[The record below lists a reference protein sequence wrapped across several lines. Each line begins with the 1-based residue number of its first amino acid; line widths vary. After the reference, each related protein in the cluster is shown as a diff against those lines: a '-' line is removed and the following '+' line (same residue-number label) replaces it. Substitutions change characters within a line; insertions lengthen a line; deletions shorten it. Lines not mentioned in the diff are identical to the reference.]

1 MSESE
6 SKSESRSKY
15 VTVSYTCGSI
25 EEARRMS
32 RLFVSEQL
40 VACAQIIPWIE
51 SIYTWNTKLHTTQE
65 SMVICK
71 THAKCLP
78 RLKERILQETSYD
91 VPEIIVQDIID
102 GHEEYLKWIDASVD
116 AKNEAVA
123 SHAL

>member
-6 SKSESRSKY
+6 IKY

-65 SMVICK
+65 SMVLCK
-71 THAKCLP
+71 THARCLH
-78 RLKERILQETSYD
+78 RLKERILQETTYD
-91 VPEIIVQDIID
+91 VPEIIVQEIID
-102 GHEEYLKWIDASVD
+102 GHEEYLRWIDSSIIPE
-116 AKNEAVA
+116 NEPVA
-123 SHAL
+123 SHA